1 MPRRSRP
8 FGWSGRWDSL
18 TAAHV
23 AASAFDILA
32 VLGLFVAGWRLWSP
46 RMGVLF
52 AFGWA
57 ANPFTAYSLNMNSN
71 DALVGAAVAW
81 LLAALSVPV
90 VRGILLS
97 VAGFT
102 KLGPLALVP
111 LFCVAARPVRH
122 AGRVRRDHRGA
133 AVDAGIRPPR
143 ADGLLGSHHRLPD
156 RRA

>member
-1 MPRRSRP
+1 M
-8 FGWSGRWDSL
+8 
-18 TAAHV
+18 

-32 VLGLFVAGWRLWSP
+32 VIGLFVAGWRLWSP

-122 AGRVRRDHRGA
+122 AGRVRR
-133 AVDAGIRPPR
+133 
-143 ADGLLGSHHRLPD
+143 HHRWCCC
-156 RRA
+156 RCWRSTTTG